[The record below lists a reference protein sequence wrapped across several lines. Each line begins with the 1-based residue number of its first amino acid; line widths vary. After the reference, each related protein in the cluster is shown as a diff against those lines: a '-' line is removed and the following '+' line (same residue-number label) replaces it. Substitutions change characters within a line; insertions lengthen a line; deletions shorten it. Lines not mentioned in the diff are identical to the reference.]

1 MKVIIIGAGATGS
14 IIAKFLCDSDKI
26 ERVLVGDIDSAKA
39 RKFLIQHPK
48 LSFKEANAKHI
59 EEIAVFAAGFDLLI
73 NASLPDF
80 NEALM
85 QAALKAGINY
95 QDLASDYDDGQIE
108 QLKYHEQFKA
118 KNLLALINASAS
130 PGVTNLVA
138 RDIACKLKK
147 IDEIKIRLLE
157 DVSSDIPFTAW
168 SKTITFDEFYWKPFI
183 WEQDKFI
190 ERDNFAEEEV
200 YNFQEPFLNQ
210 KCYLLAQE
218 DIGTMPKYIKA
229 KRIDLKAGGSEIDL
243 ARILFK
249 LGLFKKHPVKVGDT
263 SIAPYD
269 YLLKIWP
276 DILSPDEMK
285 KLVDSGKLNN
295 AHFWAAI
302 EESGYD
308 EDGKKIVKKALIMF
322 PDQKVVNKLYPGAN
336 YISYAAGLSA
346 SVFALAI
353 PNVKEKGVI
362 PPEGLGKEECLMIT
376 DNLKKGGVEINFA
389 HTD

>member
-14 IIAKFLCDSDKI
+14 IIAKFLCDSDRV
-26 ERVLVGDIDSAKA
+26 ERVLAGDIDQVKAK
-39 RKFLIQHPK
+39 KFLVQHPK
-48 LSFKEANAKHI
+48 LSFKEVNAKHI
-59 EEIAVFAAGFDLLI
+59 EEVAVLAAGFDLLI

-80 NEALM
+80 NECLM
-85 QAALKAGINY
+85 QAALKAGTNY

-108 QLKYHEQFKA
+108 QLKYHEQFKE

-138 RDIACKLKK
+138 RDIACQLKR
-147 IDEIKIRLLE
+147 IEYIKIRLLE

-168 SKTITFDEFYWKPFI
+168 SKAITFDEFYWKPLV
-183 WEQDKFI
+183 WDHDKFV
-190 ERDNFAEEEV
+190 EKDNFAEEEV

-218 DIGTMPKYIKA
+218 DIGSMPQYIKA
-229 KRIDLKAGGSEIDL
+229 KHIDLKAGGSEIEL

-276 DILSPDEMK
+276 DVLSPDEMK

-295 AHFWAAI
+295 AHFWVSV
-302 EESGYD
+302 EESGYI
-308 EDGKKIVKKALIMF
+308 ESKKIVKKAIIMF
-322 PDQKVVNKLYPGAN
+322 PDQKTVNKLYPGAT

-353 PNVKEKGVI
+353 PDIKSKGVF
-362 PPEGLGKEECLMIT
+362 PPEGLGKDECLRVT
-376 DNLKKGGVEINFA
+376 DNLKKGGVEINFT
-389 HTD
+389 HTE